1 MQKAS
6 SHTKKNDLATIP
18 KPSFIYSQKFRVG
31 VPSVIVGMG
40 IILASLYY
48 VSFSENTS
56 IRDVGVIFG
65 VLAMIVPLT
74 MLQVKES
81 QRKDSID
88 RNLPLF
94 LLALSSAVQSG
105 ANLIRAI
112 ETTAERNMGAL
123 TPELKNLR
131 ANLSWGM
138 PVEDS
143 FENFANRTGTK
154 TAKRVTVLLEMALQI
169 GGDIRTNLEM
179 IQKHVTELQNLE
191 KERKSSL
198 APYTYT
204 IYISFAVFLGIAV
217 ILSSQFFSEFA
228 VVQKLLEKSPGA
240 GGGEFFSSITNMD
253 IEALNTVLFNMSIIE
268 AIFGGLAAGKIG
280 SANSFP
286 GTEPSIVSL
295 SARRRCVRCLYHL
308 KIFLQR

>member
-1 MQKAS
+1 MQKAP
-6 SHTKKNDLATIP
+6 HIKKKQKPATLP
-18 KPSFIYSQKFRVG
+18 KPSIIYTQKFRVG
-31 VPSVIVGMG
+31 APSAAVGFLIVILSIYFQG
-40 IILASLYY
+40 
-48 VSFSENTS
+48 FSENTS
-56 IRDVGVIFG
+56 IRDIGVIFG
-65 VLAMIVPLT
+65 VLTAVVPLT
-74 MLQVKES
+74 MLQLRES

-112 ETTAERNMGAL
+112 ETTADRNMGSL
-123 TPELKNLR
+123 SPELKNLR

-138 PVEDS
+138 PVEDA

-154 TAKRVTVLLEMALQI
+154 MARRVTVLLEMALKI
-169 GGDIRTNLEM
+169 GGDIRSNLEM

-217 ILSSQFFSEFA
+217 ILSSQFFSQFEL
-228 VVQKLLEKSPGA
+228 VQNLLNSSPGA
-240 GGGEFFSSITNMD
+240 KSGGGFLSSISDMD
-253 IEALNTVLFNMSIIE
+253 IDSLNKVLFNMSIIE
-268 AIFGGLAAGKIG
+268 AVFGGIAAGKIG
-280 SANSFP
+280 S
-286 GTEPSIVSL
+286 GTYVAGVKHIIVMIVM
-295 SARRRCVRCLYHL
+295 AVVA
-308 KIFLQR
+308 FMMV

>member
-1 MQKAS
+1 LQKANQRPRKS
-6 SHTKKNDLATIP
+6 RDEVKLP
-18 KPSFIYSQKFRVG
+18 KLSLLHSQKFKV
-31 VPSVIVGMG
+31 VLPSACVG
-40 IILASLYY
+40 IIMIVSSLYY
-48 VSFSENTS
+48 SGLSGNTS

-65 VLAMIVPLT
+65 ALTAIVPLT
-74 MLQVKES
+74 LIHLRET
-81 QRKDSID
+81 QRKDNID

-94 LLALSSAVQSG
+94 LLALSSAVHSG

-112 ETTAERNMGAL
+112 ENAADRNMGPL

-131 ANLSWGM
+131 ANISWGM
-138 PVEDS
+138 PIEDA
-143 FENFANRTGTK
+143 FENFANKTGTK
-154 TAKRVTVLLEMALQI
+154 MSKRVAILLEMALKI

-228 VVQKLLEKSPGA
+228 VVQKLLEKGPGG

-280 SANSFP
+280 SGNYVS
-286 GTEPSIVSL
+286 GIKHIIVMIVM
-295 SARRRCVRCLYHL
+295 AVVAFMF
-308 KIFLQR
+308 I

>member
-1 MQKAS
+1 MQKAP
-6 SHTKKNDLATIP
+6 HIKKKVRPATIP
-18 KPSFIYSQKFRVG
+18 KPSLIYTQKFRVG
-31 VPSVIVGMG
+31 APSAAVGML
-40 IILASLYY
+40 IVVLSLYFQG
-48 VSFSENTS
+48 FSANTS
-56 IRDVGVIFG
+56 IRDIGVIFG
-65 VLAMIVPLT
+65 VLTAVVPLT
-74 MLQVKES
+74 MLQLRES

-112 ETTAERNMGAL
+112 ETTADRNMGSL

-138 PVEDS
+138 PVEDA

-154 TAKRVTVLLEMALQI
+154 MARRVTVLLEMALKI
-169 GGDIRTNLEM
+169 GGDIRSNLEM

-204 IYISFAVFLGIAV
+204 IYISFAVFLGISV
-217 ILSSQFFSEFA
+217 ILSSQFFSQFELI
-228 VVQKLLEKSPGA
+228 QDLLNNSSAPKGS
-240 GGGEFFSSITNMD
+240 GGFLSSISNMD
-253 IEALNTVLFNMSIIE
+253 IDSLNQVLFNMSIIE
-268 AIFGGLAAGKIG
+268 AVFGGIAAGKIG
-280 SANSFP
+280 S
-286 GTEPSIVSL
+286 GTYVAGIKHIIVMIVM
-295 SARRRCVRCLYHL
+295 AVVAFMM
-308 KIFLQR
+308 I

>member
-6 SHTKKNDLATIP
+6 PHIKKNDLATIP

-31 VPSVIVGMG
+31 VPSVVVGMG

-65 VLAMIVPLT
+65 ALAMIVPLT

-143 FENFANRTGTK
+143 FQNFANRTGTK
-154 TAKRVTVLLEMALQI
+154 TARRVTVLLEMALKI

-217 ILSSQFFSEFA
+217 ILSSQFFSQFE
-228 VVQKLLEKSPGA
+228 VVQQLLSKGPGTS
-240 GGGEFFSSITNMD
+240 GGAFFSSIKDVNFS
-253 IEALNTVLFNMSIIE
+253 ALNQILFNMSIIE
-268 AIFGGLAAGKIG
+268 AVFGGLVAGKIG
-280 SANSFP
+280 A
-286 GTEPSIVSL
+286 GTYVAGIKHIIVMIVMAVVAFML
-295 SARRRCVRCLYHL
+295 
-308 KIFLQR
+308 I

>member
-1 MQKAS
+1 MQKAI
-6 SHTKKNDLATIP
+6 KKKARSAEIP
-18 KPSFIYSQKFRVG
+18 KPSIIYTQKFRVG
-31 VPSVIVGMG
+31 APSAVVGLIVVI
-40 IILASLYY
+40 LSLYFQG
-48 VSFSENTS
+48 FSNNSS
-56 IRDVGVIFG
+56 IRDIGVIFG
-65 VLAMIVPLT
+65 VLTAVVPLT
-74 MLQVKES
+74 MLQLKES

-112 ETTAERNMGAL
+112 ETTADRNMGSL

-138 PVEDS
+138 PVEDA

-154 TAKRVTVLLEMALQI
+154 MARRVTVLLEMALKI

-204 IYISFAVFLGIAV
+204 IYISFAVFLGISV
-217 ILSSQFFSEFA
+217 ILSSQFFSQFELI
-228 VVQKLLEKSPGA
+228 QDLLNNSSAPKNS
-240 GGGEFFSSITNMD
+240 GGFLSSISNMD
-253 IEALNTVLFNMSIIE
+253 IDSLNQVLFNMSIIE
-268 AIFGGLAAGKIG
+268 AVFGGIAAGKIG
-280 SANSFP
+280 S
-286 GTEPSIVSL
+286 GTYVAGIKHIIVMIVM
-295 SARRRCVRCLYHL
+295 AVVAFMM
-308 KIFLQR
+308 I

>member
-6 SHTKKNDLATIP
+6 SHIKKNDLATIP
-18 KPSFIYSQKFRVG
+18 KPSFIYSQKFRIG
-31 VPSVIVGMG
+31 VPSVVVGMG

-154 TAKRVTVLLEMALQI
+154 TARRVTVLLEMALKI

-217 ILSSQFFSEFA
+217 ILSSQFFSQFE
-228 VVQKLLEKSPGA
+228 VVQQLLDKSPGTS
-240 GGGEFFSSITNMD
+240 GGAFFSSIKDVNF
-253 IEALNTVLFNMSIIE
+253 EALNQILFNMSIIE
-268 AIFGGLAAGKIG
+268 AVFGGLVAGKIG
-280 SANSFP
+280 AGSYVA
-286 GTEPSIVSL
+286 GIKHIIVMIVMAVVAFML
-295 SARRRCVRCLYHL
+295 
-308 KIFLQR
+308 I

>member
-1 MQKAS
+1 MQKANQRPRKS
-6 SHTKKNDLATIP
+6 RDEVKLP
-18 KPSFIYSQKFRVG
+18 KLSLFHSQKFKV
-31 VPSVIVGMG
+31 VLPSALVG
-40 IILASLYY
+40 IIMIVSSLYY
-48 VSFSENTS
+48 SGLSGDTS

-65 VLAMIVPLT
+65 ALTAIVPLT
-74 MLQVKES
+74 LIHLRET
-81 QRKDSID
+81 QRKDNID

-94 LLALSSAVQSG
+94 LLALSSAVHSG

-112 ETTAERNMGAL
+112 ENAADRNMGPL

-131 ANLSWGM
+131 ANISWGM
-138 PVEDS
+138 PIEDA
-143 FENFANRTGTK
+143 FENFANKTGTK
-154 TAKRVTVLLEMALQI
+154 MSKRVAVLLEMALKI

-280 SANSFP
+280 SGNYVS
-286 GTEPSIVSL
+286 GIKHIIVMIVM
-295 SARRRCVRCLYHL
+295 AVVAFMF
-308 KIFLQR
+308 I